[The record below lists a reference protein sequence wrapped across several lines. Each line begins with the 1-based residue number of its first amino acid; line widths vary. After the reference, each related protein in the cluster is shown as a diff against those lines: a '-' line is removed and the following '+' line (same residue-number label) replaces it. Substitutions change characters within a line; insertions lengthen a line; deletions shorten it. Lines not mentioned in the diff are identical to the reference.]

1 MTTPDALEKEHTL
14 ATATAR
20 LDRLRMWEA
29 LDDPALGRQEA
40 LEALALSEV
49 VARKTAYGRQLT
61 VRAARV
67 AGASWSEI
75 GAALGVS
82 KQSAWEAHTRW
93 LEEQQ
98 LTE

>member
-1 MTTPDALEKEHTL
+1 MTPDALEKQHTL

-20 LDRLRMWEA
+20 LDQLRMWEV
-29 LDDPALGRQEA
+29 LGDPALGRREA
-40 LEALALSEV
+40 LEALALGEV

-61 VRAARV
+61 VRAARA
-67 AGASWSEI
+67 AGASWAEI

-82 KQSAWEAHTRW
+82 RQSAWEAHARW

-98 LTE
+98 LTG

>member
-1 MTTPDALEKEHTL
+1 MTTPEALEREHTL
-14 ATATAR
+14 VTATAR
-20 LDRLRMWEA
+20 LDQLRMWEA
-29 LDDPALGRQEA
+29 LGDPALGRQEA

-61 VRAARV
+61 VRAARQ

-82 KQSAWEAHTRW
+82 KQSAWETHARW
-93 LEEQQ
+93 LDEQH
-98 LTE
+98 LPE